1 MGKNKNRKDM
11 TPEELAH
18 IRRLDRE
25 RKQRYRI
32 NLNKEKKDK
41 IRVKDRQSKAE
52 ARKNK
57 TEKEK
62 DEERIT
68 SLIGMRK
75 YRLMESEEN
84 RKIAR
89 NKAKEGMKILRKE
102 GPIRKYV
109 ERARRH
115 VWAVRWK
122 KYLSQNPELKELEKK
137 KKMKN

>member
-1 MGKNKNRKDM
+1 MNGKDM

-52 ARKNK
+52 ARKSK

-89 NKAKEGMKILRKE
+89 NKAKEEMKILRKR
-102 GPIRKYV
+102 GQIRKYV

-115 VWAVRWK
+115 VWAVKWNK
-122 KYLSQNPELKELEKK
+122 TKYFRLVLLTK
-137 KKMKN
+137 

>member
-11 TPEELAH
+11 TSEELAH

-52 ARKNK
+52 ARKSK

-89 NKAKEGMKILRKE
+89 NKAKEEMKILRKR
-102 GPIRKYV
+102 GQIRKYV

-137 KKMKN
+137 KRMKN